1 MGRALL
7 ITQRVGPGL
16 IETIDELTAK
26 LNLDQMPIIGEAW
39 IYQVFAV
46 VMSAL
51 VAAYVV
57 KRVLDH
63 LERRAERTNN
73 MWDDALVYAARRPA
87 WVLIWSMGL
96 MWAARITANQMDEGL
111 ADVLDQVQRILLI
124 ALLCWFI
131 LRLMKEIEQR
141 LVDPRYRAKPVDQTT
156 VSAIG
161 KLLRASVIITA
172 ALVVLQSLGYSVSG
186 GLAFGGIGGIAVGFA
201 AKDLLANFF
210 GGLMVYLDRPF
221 AVGDWVRSPDRDI
234 EGTVEHIGWRLTR
247 IRTFDKR
254 PIYVPN
260 AIFNNIVVQNPSR
273 MSHRRIYEHLGI
285 RYSDIGHMEPI
296 VHKVREMLKA
306 HDDIDQNQTLMV
318 FFDRCAP
325 SSVDFFIYCFTTP
338 VWAEYH
344 RVKEDILLKVLT
356 IIEDHEAQVA
366 FPTSTL
372 HLPDPLAL
380 RGEFQSAD
388 SGKQVANES
397 HERSNA

>member
-1 MGRALL
+1 MDS
-7 ITQRVGPGL
+7 
-16 IETIDELTAK
+16 IDELTAK
-26 LNLDQMPIIGEAW
+26 LNMEQLPLIGEAW
-39 IYQVFAV
+39 MYQVFAV
-46 VMSAL
+46 VLCAL

-57 KRVLDH
+57 KLILDR
-63 LERRAERTNN
+63 LERRAELTTN

-96 MWAARITANQMDEGL
+96 MWAARITANEMDEGL
-111 ADVLDQVQRILLI
+111 ADVLDQCQRILLI
-124 ALLCWFI
+124 VLLCWFI
-131 LRLMKEIEQR
+131 LRLMKEVEKR
-141 LVDPRYRAKPVDQTT
+141 LVDTRYRQKPVDKTT
-156 VSAIG
+156 VNAVG

-172 ALVVLQSLGYSVSG
+172 TLVVLQSLGYSVSG
-186 GLAFGGIGGIAVGFA
+186 VMAFGGIGGIAVGFA

-210 GGLMVYLDRPF
+210 GGLMVFLDRPF

-234 EGTVEHIGWRLTR
+234 EGTVEHIGWRLSR

-254 PIYVPN
+254 PLYVPN
-260 AIFNNIVVQNPSR
+260 SIFNNIVVENPSR

-285 RYSDIGHMEPI
+285 RYADVGQMEPI
-296 VHKVREMLKA
+296 VQKVRDMLKE
-306 HDDIDQNQTLMV
+306 HEDIDQEQTQMV

-344 RVKEDILLKVLT
+344 RVKEDILLKILA
-356 IIEDHEAQVA
+356 IINDHQAQVA

-380 RGEFQSAD
+380 RTERQNAEGASQGSAES
-388 SGKQVANES
+388 SG
-397 HERSNA
+397 RSSS

>member
-1 MGRALL
+1 MDS
-7 ITQRVGPGL
+7 
-16 IETIDELTAK
+16 IDELTAK
-26 LNLDQMPIIGEAW
+26 LNMEQLPLIGEAW
-39 IYQVFAV
+39 MYQVFAV
-46 VMSAL
+46 VLCAL

-57 KRVLDH
+57 KLILDR
-63 LERRAERTNN
+63 LERRAELTTN

-96 MWAARITANQMDEGL
+96 MWAARITANEMDEGL
-111 ADVLDQVQRILLI
+111 ADVLDQCQRILLI
-124 ALLCWFI
+124 VLLCWFI
-131 LRLMKEIEQR
+131 LRLMKEVEKR
-141 LVDPRYRAKPVDQTT
+141 LVDTRYRQKPVDKTT
-156 VSAIG
+156 VNAVG

-172 ALVVLQSLGYSVSG
+172 TLVVLQSLGYSVSG
-186 GLAFGGIGGIAVGFA
+186 VMAFGGIGGIAVGFA

-210 GGLMVYLDRPF
+210 GGLMVFLDRPF

-234 EGTVEHIGWRLTR
+234 EGTVEHIGWRLSR

-254 PIYVPN
+254 PLYVPN
-260 AIFNNIVVQNPSR
+260 SIFNNIVVENPSR

-285 RYSDIGHMEPI
+285 RYADVGQMEPI
-296 VHKVREMLKA
+296 VQKVRDMLKE
-306 HDDIDQNQTLMV
+306 HEDIDQEQTQMV

-344 RVKEDILLKVLT
+344 RVKEDILLKILA
-356 IIEDHEAQVA
+356 IINDHQAQVA

-380 RGEFQSAD
+380 HTERQSAEGASQGSAES
-388 SGKQVANES
+388 SG
-397 HERSNA
+397 RSSS

>member
-1 MGRALL
+1 MDS
-7 ITQRVGPGL
+7 
-16 IETIDELTAK
+16 IDELTAK
-26 LNLDQMPIIGEAW
+26 LNMEQLPLIGEAW
-39 IYQVFAV
+39 MYQVFAV
-46 VMSAL
+46 VLCAL

-57 KRVLDH
+57 KLILDR
-63 LERRAERTNN
+63 LDRRAELTTN

-96 MWAARITANQMDEGL
+96 MWAARITANEMDEGL
-111 ADVLDQVQRILLI
+111 ADVLDQCQRILLI
-124 ALLCWFI
+124 VLLCWFI
-131 LRLMKEIEQR
+131 LRLMKEVEKR
-141 LVDPRYRAKPVDQTT
+141 LVDTRYRQKPVDKTT
-156 VSAIG
+156 VNAVG

-172 ALVVLQSLGYSVSG
+172 TLVVLQSLGYSVSG
-186 GLAFGGIGGIAVGFA
+186 VMAFGGIGGIAVGFA

-210 GGLMVYLDRPF
+210 GGLMVFLDRPF

-234 EGTVEHIGWRLTR
+234 EGTVEHIGWRLSR

-254 PIYVPN
+254 PLYVPN
-260 AIFNNIVVQNPSR
+260 SIFNNIVVENPSR

-285 RYSDIGHMEPI
+285 RYADVGQMEPI
-296 VHKVREMLKA
+296 VQKVRDMLKE
-306 HDDIDQNQTLMV
+306 HEDIDQEQTQMV

-344 RVKEDILLKVLT
+344 RVKEDILLKILA
-356 IIEDHEAQVA
+356 IINDHQAQVA

-380 RGEFQSAD
+380 HTERQSAEGASQGSAES
-388 SGKQVANES
+388 SG
-397 HERSNA
+397 RSSS

>member
-1 MGRALL
+1 L
-7 ITQRVGPGL
+7 ID
-16 IETIDELTAK
+16 TINDLTAE
-26 LNLDQMPIIGEAW
+26 LNLEQIPLIGEAW
-39 IYQVFAV
+39 VYQVFAV
-46 VMSAL
+46 VLSAL

-63 LERRAERTNN
+63 LERRAERTHN

-111 ADVLDQVQRILLI
+111 ADVLDQIQRILLI
-124 ALLCWFI
+124 VLLCWFI
-131 LRLMKEIEQR
+131 LRLMKQIEKR
-141 LVDPRYRAKPVDQTT
+141 LVDPRYREKPVDQTT

-172 ALVVLQSLGYSVSG
+172 ALVILQTLGYSVSG
-186 GLAFGGIGGIAVGFA
+186 VLAFGGIGGIAVGFA

-210 GGLMVYLDRPF
+210 GGLMIYLDRPF

-234 EGTVEHIGWRLTR
+234 EGTVEHIGWRLSR

-273 MSHRRIYEHLGI
+273 MTHRRIYEHIGI
-285 RYSDIGHMEPI
+285 RYADIGHMEPI
-296 VHKVREMLKA
+296 VHKVREMLKE
-306 HDDIDQNQTLMV
+306 HEDIAQDQTQMV

-344 RVKEDILLKVLT
+344 RVKEDVLLKILA
-356 IIEDHEAQVA
+356 IIEEHEAQVA

-380 RGEFQSAD
+380 RAEAQQGERQGEPES
-388 SGKQVANES
+388 SKQPRHAPEG
-397 HERSNA
+397 SNA

>member
-1 MGRALL
+1 
-7 ITQRVGPGL
+7 L

-96 MWAARITANQMDEGL
+96 MWAARITANEMDEGL

-141 LVDPRYRAKPVDQTT
+141 LVDPRYRKKPVDQTT

-186 GLAFGGIGGIAVGFA
+186 VLAFGGIGGIAVGFA

-306 HDDIDQNQTLMV
+306 HDDIDQNQTQMV

-344 RVKEDILLKVLT
+344 RVKEDILLKVLA

-380 RGEFQSAD
+380 RGEFQSAE
-388 SGKQVANES
+388 SGRQVSNES